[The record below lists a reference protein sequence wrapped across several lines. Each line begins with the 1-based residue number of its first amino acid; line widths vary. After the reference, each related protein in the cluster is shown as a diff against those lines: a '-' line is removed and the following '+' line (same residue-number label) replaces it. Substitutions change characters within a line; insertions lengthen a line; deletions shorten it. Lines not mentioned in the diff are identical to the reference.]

1 MEYYAGLDVSLR
13 SVPICVINGEGKI
26 VFEHSVACEVD
37 VIASTLTKASLPI
50 TRIGFEAGTMSQPL
64 FYGLKEQHGFDVVCM
79 EARQVNAAL
88 SAMRNKTDKNDARG
102 IAQVLRSGWYSPV
115 HMKSRRSHAMR
126 TLLSSRKACLRK
138 CIDLTNEVRGLL
150 KVYGL
155 RLPERIKHTRFDATV
170 QPFIEVHP
178 DLSLA
183 LVPLLD
189 ARLALLHT
197 YQELDKRVK
206 HAASTNAVCLRL
218 MEIPGVG
225 PMTALAFVAA
235 VDDPARFRSSRTVA
249 AHFGLTPRRFQS
261 GETDNPDRISKA

>member
-1 MEYYAGLDVSLR
+1 
-13 SVPICVINGEGKI
+13 
-26 VFEHSVACEVD
+26 
-37 VIASTLTKASLPI
+37 
-50 TRIGFEAGTMSQPL
+50 
-64 FYGLKEQHGFDVVCM
+64 
-79 EARQVNAAL
+79 
-88 SAMRNKTDKNDARG
+88 
-102 IAQVLRSGWYSPV
+102 

-170 QPFIEVHP
+170 RPFIEVHP

-261 GETDNPDRISKA
+261 GETDNPGRISKAGDMEVRSALYTAANAMLTRCTGGSSIKTWGMRLMRTKGRRRAVVAVARKLAVVMHCMWVNDTSFCRDGLEVVA